1 MFKLHHGDWRL
12 VLSLII
18 LLAGAS
24 MPYVNPITPR
34 LNADLTAFFGLGLF
48 GLVSSFCLPAQKTK
62 FSLNPLSLLSGSW
75 LLIAL
80 VQWVSG
86 LSEAYISFF
95 LISISYLVAMILLAA
110 WVQLWVEAGR
120 GTELAQAF
128 MGAVVVAGLVCATSI
143 LLQMLQLEDL
153 LSPWLNA
160 SPHYPRQSG
169 FMGQPNLGASLMT
182 CAMACLVFVG
192 SRDDKAAAPSAW
204 RLGAQLLL
212 MIGIYGAGS
221 RTGYVE
227 IVALSLL
234 FIFMRRR
241 AQISWVWCGLALW
254 QLGLSLLIDA
264 LPQLLALLPDGFAFK
279 QQALALT
286 SKAVAEGAAHSAN
299 SRLDLLKEAWLLI
312 QANPWLGVG
321 WRRYQIA
328 GVMSPAIEDPADHSH
343 NLFVQIQAELG
354 VLGSLS
360 LLVFVAYWLLK
371 NRPWEEAQGHQI
383 ALIGVAMSLG
393 IHSQLEY
400 PLWHA
405 LHLFMLGFAMA
416 LLPAQTFRFTAPAW
430 FFKSAAALLLVLTT
444 WVTIDHR
451 TTFSAYER
459 YNLTG
464 NKEQVTRG
472 FDGVQWFRLVY
483 ESIITFEAP
492 ITPES
497 KAYIRRVA
505 VENANTY
512 DQNQFVNFPL
522 LKIMILEGR
531 TEVANKMAA
540 RMCRSFGQ
548 ETMGIIQLNLAM
560 TREAPYTQWLA
571 QLPEAT
577 RRCQNPA

>member
-48 GLVSSFCLPAQKTK
+48 GLVSSFCLPPQKTK

-95 LISISYLVAMILLAA
+95 LISVSYLVAVILLAA

-192 SRDDKAAAPSAW
+192 SRDDNAAAPSAW
-204 RLGAQLLL
+204 RLGALLLL

-299 SRLDLLKEAWLLI
+299 ARLDLLKEAWLLI

-405 LHLFMLGFAMA
+405 LHLFMLGFALA
-416 LLPAQTFRFTAPAW
+416 LLPAQTFKYAAPAW
-430 FFKSAAALLLVLTT
+430 LFKSAAALLLVLTT

-464 NKEQVTRG
+464 NKEQVTRD

>member
-1 MFKLHHGDWRL
+1 M
-12 VLSLII
+12 
-18 LLAGAS
+18 
-24 MPYVNPITPR
+24 
-34 LNADLTAFFGLGLF
+34 
-48 GLVSSFCLPAQKTK
+48 PAQKTK

-80 VQWVSG
+80 AQWVGG

-95 LISISYLVAMILLAA
+95 LISVSYLLAVILLAA

-120 GTELAQAF
+120 RTELAQAF

-182 CAMACLVFVG
+182 CAMVCLVFVG

-204 RLGAQLLL
+204 RLAALLLL

-241 AQISWVWCGLALW
+241 AEISWVWCGLALW

-264 LPQLLALLPDGFAFK
+264 MPHILALLPDGFEFK
-279 QQALALT
+279 RQALALT

-299 SRLDLLKEAWLLI
+299 ARFDLLKEAWLLI

-360 LLVFVAYWLLK
+360 LLMFVAYWLLK
-371 NRPWEEAQGHQI
+371 NRPWEKAQGHQI

-405 LHLFMLGFAMA
+405 LHLFMLGFALA
-416 LLPAQTFRFTAPAW
+416 LLPAQTFKLTVPTW
-430 FFKSAAALLLVLTT
+430 IYKSAAALLLVLTT
-444 WVTIDHR
+444 WVTVDHR

-464 NKEQVTRG
+464 NKEQVTRD
-472 FDGVQWFRLVY
+472 FEGVQWFRLVY
-483 ESIITFEAP
+483 ESVFTFEAT
-492 ITPES
+492 INAETQGFI
-497 KAYIRRVA
+497 KRVA
-505 VENANTY
+505 MENANTY

-522 LKIMILEGR
+522 LKIMILEGQ
-531 TEVANKMAA
+531 TELANKMAA

-548 ETMGIIQLNLAM
+548 ETMGIIQLNLSM

-577 RRCQNPA
+577 RRCQKPA